1 LKGQAGFRIFRIVRG
16 STLMALRATA
26 SDVQKNF
33 GLWHDRAQKEPVQ
46 ITKHGRETAY
56 LVSAETFAELWS
68 CYRRAVRVAELSEAE
83 MALIAGSDIDP
94 EHVYELE
101 DPEKAR

>member
-1 LKGQAGFRIFRIVRG
+1 
-16 STLMALRATA
+16 MALRATA
-26 SDVQKNF
+26 SDIQKNF

-68 CYRRAVRVAELSEAE
+68 SYRRAVRVGELSEAE
-83 MALIAGSDIDP
+83 MALIADAEIDP
-94 EHVYELE
+94 EHRYELE
-101 DPEKAR
+101 ESGEPR